1 MTSEQRP
8 IIKQE
13 IITNTLLEES
23 IKEVNELAR
32 RLFGDLVDF
41 DAPIKGMG
49 QDVIVANS
57 FQEMLR
63 DPSNTLVTLEEKG
76 QVLGFTL
83 STPIDVVDM
92 GREHE
97 STQTAYGFFGGIEPS
112 RQGEKLIGSLLQET
126 VRTLADRGYS
136 FVECDCT
143 IYNGWADSFGKFYR
157 KFDGAIVDERERSA
171 WPGED
176 PYRFFRIN
184 LQRAISPIGS
194 GE

>member
-136 FVECDCT
+136 F
-143 IYNGWADSFGKFYR
+143 GKFYR